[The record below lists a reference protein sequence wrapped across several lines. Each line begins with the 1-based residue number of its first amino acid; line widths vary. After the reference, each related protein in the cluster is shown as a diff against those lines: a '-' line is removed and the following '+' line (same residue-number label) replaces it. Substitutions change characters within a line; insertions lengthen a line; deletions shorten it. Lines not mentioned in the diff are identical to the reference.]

1 MKYYTPSIDEFH
13 HNLLYEELING
24 EWKPVKFK
32 LKILPNIFDTRIKYL
47 DEDDIIDLG
56 FRLERSSRNTM
67 VFIKEIPS
75 IRTIEYVEL
84 SLTFVA
90 SEPYVSL
97 YQDEMVIFSELNI
110 KNVAELKWLLT
121 RYGLV

>member
-24 EWKPVKFK
+24 EWKPLKFK
-32 LKILPNIFDTRIKYL
+32 IKIIPDILNTRIKYL
-47 DEDDIIDLG
+47 DDSDIMKLG
-56 FRLERSSRNTM
+56 FRLERPIRNGSYF
-67 VFIKEIPS
+67 VKEVQS
-75 IRTIEYVEL
+75 IRTVEYVEL
-84 SLTFVA
+84 TLITKND
-90 SEPYVSL
+90 EPFVSL
-97 YQDEMVIFSELNI
+97 FQEDATIFSELNI